1 MDSTEDFLRVGSS
14 MAIKE
19 TVTSEELQE
28 LSRGWITDSELLIR
42 EKRFGTSYY
51 LCGYAIEMALK
62 RRICLTL
69 GWKEGYPNKKKK
81 FENLGSFKTHN
92 LDLLLHLSGME
103 EKIRTD
109 CMASWSV
116 VAGWD
121 PEVRYSTQDTDE
133 QTAVAMLTA
142 TKTLLETL

>member
-1 MDSTEDFLRVGSS
+1 

-19 TVTSEELQE
+19 TLTPQELKALSEEWISASEILIQE
-28 LSRGWITDSELLIR
+28 
-42 EKRFGTSYY
+42 KKFGTAYY
-51 LCGYAIEMALK
+51 LCGYSIEMTLK

-81 FENLGSFKTHN
+81 FENLQPFKTHN
-92 LDLLLHLSGME
+92 LDLLLHLSGVE

-109 CMASWSV
+109 CIALWSV

-121 PEVRYSTQDTDE
+121 PEVRYSTQDTDA
-133 QTAVAMLTA
+133 QTAVAMLAA
-142 TKTLLETL
+142 TKALLEFL